1 MSRACLVA
9 PLLVLLAC
17 GGNDEPVA
25 CTEEFRVA
33 TVYVEDAS
41 AAAVSDAS
49 VKTYLVRTGELVP
62 VTSIMDLVP
71 GHYVILDDN
80 ATRLIRSDPEPF
92 RVTAERGGGTPVEA
106 LYTFRAPQGCHIEKV
121 SGPDTLM
128 VP

>member
-1 MSRACLVA
+1 MSRAWLVA
-9 PLLVLLAC
+9 PFLLPLAC
-17 GGNDEPVA
+17 GGNDGPVA

-41 AAAVSDAS
+41 AAAVTDAS
-49 VKTYLVRTGELVP
+49 VRTYLVRTGELVP
-62 VTSIMDLVP
+62 VTSIIDLVP
-71 GHYVILDDN
+71 GHYVILDDS
-80 ATRLIRSDPEPF
+80 ATRLIRSDAEPF
-92 RVTAERGGGTPVEA
+92 RVTAERGGTPVEA